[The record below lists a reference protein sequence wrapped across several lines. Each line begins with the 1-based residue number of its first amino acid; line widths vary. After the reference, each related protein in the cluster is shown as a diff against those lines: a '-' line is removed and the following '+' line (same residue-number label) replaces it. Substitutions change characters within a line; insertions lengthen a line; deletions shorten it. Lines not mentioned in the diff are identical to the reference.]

1 MHVRHSTAF
10 TERLGP
16 VLSRSFTWPVHW
28 PPSAGKTKCYRK
40 QIFCANGV
48 AAMKGERGRKRKMP
62 ATEQAEA
69 GPPAPKRR
77 AAAVKEVEQA
87 NVMVVL

>member
-1 MHVRHSTAF
+1 
-10 TERLGP
+10 
-16 VLSRSFTWPVHW
+16 
-28 PPSAGKTKCYRK
+28 
-40 QIFCANGV
+40 
-48 AAMKGERGRKRKMP
+48 MKGERGRKRKTP

-87 NVMVVL
+87 NVMAVL